1 MLENIKFI
9 SRVDQDIL
17 LVRFAHIYALV
28 RYSGQLLKINFIFRT
43 SIVYYSL
50 FISEL
55 SNKILII
62 LLSCTHMDKSQL
74 LIVISPCLEIFL
86 FGRMTCAPARLQNSL
101 TPRRYQFECAKEC
114 PRKNEPGCTI
124 SAYILQTF
132 L

>member
-1 MLENIKFI
+1 MCFLLFKKLYGASLNTI
-9 SRVDQDIL
+9 SHSFALLIRDI
-17 LVRFAHIYALV
+17 
-28 RYSGQLLKINFIFRT
+28 SWSTLKINFIFRT